1 MLFQVFH
8 LSLCNPPSKAAT
20 NQSPNHCQ
28 VATCHAV
35 CQGLQHRMAK
45 IKGRT
50 GEFACGFFARFCAPF
65 LRAFG
70 ARAPREKIGGNYLR
84 QIAKD
89 DPATLPSLRLLPPA
103 KVGHIQKSKKLVD
116 LGSRSDIAVH
126 KVSPCPGVRG
136 QMQGSVTV
144 TCPLRPT
151 INNAA

>member
-1 MLFQVFH
+1 
-8 LSLCNPPSKAAT
+8 
-20 NQSPNHCQ
+20 
-28 VATCHAV
+28 
-35 CQGLQHRMAK
+35 MAK

-50 GEFACGFFARFCAPF
+50 GEFACGFFARFARSFCAPLAHALLGKKLGKNS
-65 LRAFG
+65 LR
-70 ARAPREKIGGNYLR
+70 R
-84 QIAKD
+84 IAKG

-126 KVSPCPGVRG
+126 KVSACPGVRG

-144 TCPLRPT
+144 ACPLRPT